1 MDRGEIRLKPTVDQG
16 NNHKHSAISLQ
27 SRHSDA
33 DEWAMVQIFRV
44 DSDTATLRVGEGFTK
59 RRRLVDLREQERGDR
74 CWMFYQKRSS
84 SQRDSRGK
92 ASGR

>member
-16 NNHKHSAISLQ
+16 NNHKHSVISLQ

-59 RRRLVDLREQERGDR
+59 RRPDR
-74 CWMFYQKRSS
+74 RTTATACGFARARAWGSTCLS
-84 SQRDSRGK
+84 A
-92 ASGR
+92 AS